1 MTASQ
6 KRSIRKAFLEVH
18 FDQLGMAGLSMKQL
32 KKFIMKPH
40 RTMGCIPYWALLL
53 HIGEEASPFLC
64 VTWAAGAATSTVVHR
79 GAPWFSRMHV
89 PWHTHMHCRYL
100 VFDQILAP
108 LLVTN
113 ELIRKATAPNRKQ
126 QLQNKAMLD
135 ERFIK
140 YIRKHVKIPNG
151 LLSFDDFVRVT
162 VVLSTYRKLEL
173 LRLLFNLFDKV
184 RRDVRVKSRSL
195 L

>member
-1 MTASQ
+1 M
-6 KRSIRKAFLEVH
+6 R
-18 FDQLGMAGLSMKQL
+18 
-32 KKFIMKPH
+32 
-40 RTMGCIPYWALLL
+40 
-53 HIGEEASPFLC
+53 
-64 VTWAAGAATSTVVHR
+64 
-79 GAPWFSRMHV
+79 V
-89 PWHTHMHCRYL
+89 PWHTPIHCRYL